1 MSMVTD
7 SHPVRGIDLLLFF
20 FPRNFEFGHIFDE
33 VADPAYLVVDLIY
46 QAFAAYDINRT

>member
-1 MSMVTD
+1 MVTD
-7 SHPVRGIDLLLFF
+7 SHPVRGIDLLLLF

>member
-7 SHPVRGIDLLLFF
+7 SHPVCGVDLVLSFLS
-20 FPRNFEFGHIFDE
+20 RSFEFGYILDE
-33 VADPAYLVVDLIY
+33 VADPPYLVVDLIY